1 MVPAPTSVLCG
12 SQRAQPRSAQYCWS
26 LRIASWKV
34 GTVAEAPDP
43 FAADAACAL
52 AGASV
57 EMARATRT
65 ARRADA
71 MRGTPTFDAC
81 IRIAEAPTFA
91 GPHHDITAWG
101 DVAMPRDPAA
111 LPRAR
116 RAPGAARP

>member
-1 MVPAPTSVLCG
+1 MDGATTGAKAPADD
-12 SQRAQPRSAQYCWS
+12 
-26 LRIASWKV
+26 SWRETLDIQDFE
-34 GTVAEAPDP
+34 TVAEAPDP

-65 ARRADA
+65 TRRADA
-71 MRGTPTFDAC
+71 MRRTPTFDAC
-81 IRIAEAPTFA
+81 IRVAEAPTFA

-101 DVAMPRDPAA
+101 DVAMPRDPAT